1 MCKSL
6 VLAACCG
13 MAAMQLCADTIGWW
27 RFSQGDGATITNAAD
42 AATFTGTLKSITTAG
57 ASPVYGDD
65 SSQFPTW
72 NAGFSDKA
80 DILDPVTKTVR
91 PATGAL
97 RWNMGATKSGLVIPT
112 TSGDA
117 LHGNTFT
124 VEMFYRMPTGGATP
138 DTGPYGLYFL
148 GRKNANG
155 CWIGWYQNN
164 RIYARV
170 VQASHRSMS
179 TPTNVLRDGRWHHIA
194 LVSDNG
200 TLTLYTD
207 YVQCATGGV
216 ADDPMKNIGT
226 YPLVIGANPYD
237 STDDS
242 FPGDIAEVRVS
253 NTALKKEQ
261 FLRPISKSWKNAVDE
276 DTAVYLTFDESTWFG
291 TGLYPATGITAKT
304 PVFNSAF
311 NSDLFAEWV
320 DVHDRNT
327 AQISLGEPAAAEL
340 RSNTLAPD
348 TYENTASLHFATNGT
363 GFGPAVNIPGAAQL
377 SADSFTIEFFMKMPA
392 KTAAGTEDIVNTSF
406 LKLCKLGTMNGRVLA
421 RCYVGGAY
429 GGGTRDVNIYT
440 TSNEWHHLAFVYD
453 KAATTNNCRLYI
465 DWANPDCRTE
475 TLYEGTASQ
484 YFFIGALGQG
494 TSQNTQPYDGWMDEV
509 RITRRALRPH
519 EFLTP
524 RPFMSN
530 LAMDCVFADNLA
542 TGQDPVI
549 APAGTPS
556 GTTSFANLRG
566 GKVTL
571 DGEIGKEKRDFG
583 KSVVFDSGSVWW
595 ERNSILEQPNMT
607 VEFWARIDY
616 LPEDWCNIV
625 TIRRPDIG
633 QSSGNKKYLMNIQ
646 YRNNAPRLVGM
657 LGLSADGNDVGLTE
671 SQDLFANGDPADGKW
686 HHWAAVMS
694 QTDTAMTLKLYRDW
708 EQYGATITKTGKKL
722 ALPVPGSARLG
733 LFASGGMKGAVSNLR
748 VTPRVLEPPE
758 FMHLLPSG
766 LMIIFK

>member
-1 MCKSL
+1 MKGTI
-6 VLAACCG
+6 LAV
-13 MAAMQLCADTIGWW
+13 AASAILPLCADTIGWW
-27 RFSQGDGATITNAAD
+27 RFSQGDGTTITNAAD

-57 ASPVYGDD
+57 ASPTYGDD

-97 RWNMGATKSGLVIPT
+97 RWNMGETKSGLVIPT

-124 VEMFYRMPTGGATP
+124 VEMFYRMPTGGTNP
-138 DTGPYGLYFL
+138 ETGPYGLYFL
-148 GRKNANG
+148 GRKNVNG

-253 NTALKKEQ
+253 DTVLTKEQ
-261 FLRPISKSWKNAVDE
+261 FLRPVSKSWKNAVDE

-291 TGLYPATGITAKT
+291 TGLYPATDIAAKT

-320 DVHDRNT
+320 DVRNRNT
-327 AQISLGEPAAAEL
+327 AQLSPGDPVAAEL
-340 RSNTLAPD
+340 RSNTLAAD
-348 TYENTASLHFATNGT
+348 TYENTASMHFATNGT
-363 GFGPAVNIPGAAQL
+363 GYGPAVNIPGAAQL
-377 SADSFTIEFFMKMPA
+377 STNSVTIEFFFKMPQR
-392 KTAAGTEDIVNTSF
+392 TVGGTVDIVNTPF
-406 LKLCKLGTMNGRVLA
+406 LKFCTTGTDGDITA
-421 RCYVGGAY
+421 RCYFGSAY
-429 GGGTRDVNIYT
+429 GGGTHDLKINGT
-440 TSNEWHHLAFVYD
+440 AADEWHHAAFVYD
-453 KAATTNNCRLYI
+453 RSVTTNTCRLYI
-465 DWANPDCRTE
+465 DYTRLRARTE
-475 TLYEGTASQ
+475 TLYEGTAAE

-494 TSQNTQPYDGWMDEV
+494 TSQNAQPFNGWMDEV
-509 RITRRALRPH
+509 RITRRALRPD

-524 RPFMSN
+524 RPFMSDR
-530 LAMDCVFADNLA
+530 AMDCVFAGDLA
-542 TGQDPVI
+542 TSQDAVI
-549 APAGTPS
+549 APAGTVTDLTDGS
-556 GTTSFANLRG
+556 HSFATLRG
-566 GKVTL
+566 GKVAV
-571 DGEIGKEKRDFG
+571 DGETGAMRRDFG
-583 KSVVFDSGSVWW
+583 QSVVLDNALLRWQH
-595 ERNSILEQPNMT
+595 NSILEQRNLT
-607 VEFWARIDY
+607 VEFFAKINEMTEERRFLDFRRLLYDDDTAAR
-616 LPEDWCNIV
+616 PVWQV
-625 TIRRPDIG
+625 TFRGNPRRLITI
-633 QSSGNKKYLMNIQ
+633 SNT
-646 YRNNAPRLVGM
+646 
-657 LGLSADGNDVGLTE
+657 SADGSTDNRTE
-671 SQDLFANGDPADGKW
+671 HWSVLKEGDIADGKW
-686 HHWAAVMS
+686 HHWALTVLEDASGVS
-694 QTDTAMTLKLYRDW
+694 LVLYRDY
-708 EQYGATITKTGKKL
+708 EEYGRTHASNEKWVMPTPW
-722 ALPVPGSARLG
+722 ASEFFM
-733 LFASGGMKGAVSNLR
+733 FADGGMKGAVSNLR
-748 VTPRVLEPPE
+748 VTPRVLAPSE
-758 FMHLLPSG
+758 FMHFLPSG
-766 LMIIFK
+766 FMVIFK